1 MEDLFR
7 TLPKILKEFEDS
19 EEVRS
24 AVIFAAWRKTAGKS
38 LSEHAVPIRLEE
50 KRLTIAVKDETW
62 KRHLESLAGQM
73 IFKINSILEG
83 ASVTFVEFLVDE
95 EIVFKETRDPQKT
108 KITAAKHRKLALEEV
123 STNLQNSAE
132 TISDQKLRAQFLLA
146 AGSCL
151 ARKKRFDGRD

>member
-19 EEVRS
+19 QEVRE
-24 AVIFAAWRKTAGKS
+24 AVIFATWKKAAGKS
-38 LSEHAVPIRLEE
+38 LCEHAVPTSLDE
-50 KRLTIAVKDETW
+50 KRLIVAVKDETW

-73 IFKINSILEG
+73 IFKINSLLSR
-83 ASVTFVEFLVDE
+83 ASVTFIEFRVDE
-95 EIVFKETRDPQKT
+95 ELVAEKTGKGRDKESE
-108 KITAAKHRKLALEEV
+108 AKLRKLALEEV

-132 TISDQKLRAQFLLA
+132 TIQDEKLRAQFLLA

-151 ARKKRFDGRD
+151 VRKKKFGDSE